1 MKNRKKNPLSLWS
14 FPYRPLHYITHPW
27 KLIQSI
33 TQNVKNMYHRMKYG
47 FAYVDVWN
55 FLDWYPRVGA
65 AALEYLAL
73 HNCGHPHDYTEEEWH
88 EYLLYMSKRLTRCAD
103 SFDICFGED
112 RNEYKEDFEE
122 MMKRTRR
129 ITKEKTGTVISHVE
143 FTPEEQKLRDN
154 YFRRC
159 KEIEEAD
166 QKYRED
172 TYRWIGE
179 DLGRMWD

>member
-1 MKNRKKNPLSLWS
+1 
-14 FPYRPLHYITHPW
+14 
-27 KLIQSI
+27 
-33 TQNVKNMYHRMKYG
+33 
-47 FAYVDVWN
+47 
-55 FLDWYPRVGA
+55 
-65 AALEYLAL
+65 
-73 HNCGHPHDYTEEEWH
+73 
-88 EYLLYMSKRLTRCAD
+88 MSKRLTRCAD

-129 ITKEKTGTVISHVE
+129 VTKEKTGIVISHVE
-143 FTPEEQKLRDN
+143 FTPEEQELRDN